1 MKNKRFLTVFLFL
14 FVVIGVFAED
24 EEKIE
29 PCAEIN
35 KAVIKG
41 IISDAGSGELLPG
54 VSINIEGIEKTY
66 YSDFDGKY
74 NIEGIELGKYNITFS
89 YISYQTEKQEEVD
102 VNGSDF
108 TEINLAMK
116 QIK

>member
-1 MKNKRFLTVFLFL
+1 MKNKRFITVFLFL
-14 FVVIGVFAED
+14 FVVFGVFAED
-24 EEKIE
+24 KEKLT
-29 PCAEIN
+29 PCVEVN

-54 VSINIEGIEKTY
+54 VSINIEGIDKTF

-74 NIEGIELGKYNITFS
+74 SIEDIKPGKYNITFS
-89 YISYQTEKQEEVD
+89 YISYQTEKQEEVK
-102 VNGSDF
+102 VNGNDY

-116 QIK
+116 HIK